1 MHEEILSEFED
12 LLQDYYSVWNC
23 ATVKK
28 GYSGTAVPIKKST
41 INVPDLKILR
51 KRQLPEGKNDQIEED
66 NSLNHN
72 KKIKSKRSPK
82 RQSKLTEL
90 WLENPETE
98 KVSIPSQTLLTVE
111 KVSFHFDEIERSHH
125 GEGTSIAV
133 ETNILYLVVV
143 YVPNSGDGL
152 KRLDYRVKEW

>member
-1 MHEEILSEFED
+1 LCHSKERIFGNSSSHKEI
-12 LLQDYYSVWNC
+12 
-23 ATVKK
+23 
-28 GYSGTAVPIKKST
+28 T

-51 KRQLPEGKNDQIEED
+51 KRELPEGKNDQIEED

-98 KVSIPSQTLLTVE
+98 KVIIPSQTLLTVE
-111 KVSFHFDEIERSHH
+111 KVSFDFDEIERSHH
-125 GEGTSIAV
+125 EEGRSITM
-133 ETNILYLVVV
+133 ETNIFYLVVV

-152 KRLDYRVKEW
+152 KRLDMNGKKDKKTLAHITSNVLN